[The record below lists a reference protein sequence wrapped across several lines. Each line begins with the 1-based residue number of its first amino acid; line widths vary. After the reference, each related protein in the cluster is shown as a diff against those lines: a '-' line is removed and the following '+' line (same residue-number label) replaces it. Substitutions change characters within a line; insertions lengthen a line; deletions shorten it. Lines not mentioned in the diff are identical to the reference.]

1 MKTKYSLYSW
11 QQLSEGKYM
20 NLIIRLE
27 MVKQL
32 LKHPLIDLNQQDSHG
47 INAFWMAAYQNECDI
62 LKILAMSSI
71 DILATNEN
79 GSNALH
85 IAVKRANI
93 EAVMVLIEIKFPL
106 NLAKKNGVAALGI
119 AVHIG
124 SIEI

>member
-1 MKTKYSLYSW
+1 M
-11 QQLSEGKYM
+11 
-20 NLIIRLE
+20 
-27 MVKQL
+27 
-32 LKHPLIDLNQQDSHG
+32 
-47 INAFWMAAYQNECDI
+47 
-62 LKILAMSSI
+62 KILAMSSI